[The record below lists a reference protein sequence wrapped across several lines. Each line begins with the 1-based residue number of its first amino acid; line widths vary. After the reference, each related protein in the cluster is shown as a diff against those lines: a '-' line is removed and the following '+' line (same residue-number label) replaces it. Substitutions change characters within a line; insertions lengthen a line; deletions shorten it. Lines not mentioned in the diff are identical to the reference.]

1 MTRIGRSYKQHG
13 IPAQS
18 TYDAIVIGSGLGG
31 LTAASMLARHAHQ
44 RVLVLERHYTAGGF
58 THTFHRPGYE
68 WDVGVHYV
76 GDVHRPGSLLRR
88 AFDHLTDGELAWA
101 DMGEVYDTI
110 VIGDDHYQF
119 VAGRERFRQRMHEYF
134 PAARDTA
141 AIDRYLERI
150 RETVRT
156 SKRFFLEKALPPLL
170 GRLASP
176 LLRAPGLREASRT
189 VAQVMAE
196 LTDNP
201 RLAAVLTGQ
210 YGDYGLPPSQASWF
224 MHALLVGHYLAGG
237 AYPVG
242 GSSRIA
248 ATMLPGIERAGGAV
262 VTSADVAQILV
273 ADGKAVGVRLASG
286 EEIRAPRVISD
297 AGLAITA
304 GRLLPREVAA
314 KAGLAP
320 TIAGAPPS
328 YSHLSLYLGFR
339 EDAAALGLGRSNL
352 WVYPHEDHDAA
363 CARFVRDPD
372 APLPVA
378 YLSFPSA
385 KDPDFARRHPGRATV
400 EVVGLAPYEWFARWE
415 ETPWKKRGQD
425 YEAFKQRLA
434 DRMMEALVRQR
445 PQLAG
450 KADHVELSTP
460 LSTAHFAG
468 HPHGEIY
475 GLAHTPARF
484 AARQLRAHTAIAGLY
499 LTGADVCTAG
509 VGGAL
514 MGGVLTAAAITR
526 KNLVGAILRDAPRV
540 RPTSGGGR
548 GEARRQ
554 EVDDGADG
562 AGASA
567 LGRGDGVDRRPGA
580 PVA

>member
-1 MTRIGRSYKQHG
+1 MSNRIGRSYKQHG
-13 IPAQS
+13 IPSPAS
-18 TYDAIVIGSGLGG
+18 YDAIVIGSGLGG

-88 AFDHLTDGELAWA
+88 AFDHLTDGELTWA

-110 VIGDDHYQF
+110 VIGDERYEY
-119 VAGRERFRQRMHEYF
+119 VAGRERFRQRMHGYF
-134 PAARDTA
+134 PQHTA

-156 SKRFFLEKALPPLL
+156 SKKYFLEKALPPLL

-176 LLRAPGLREASRT
+176 LLRGPALRESNRT
-189 VAQVMAE
+189 VKDVMAE
-196 LTDNP
+196 ITSDARLT
-201 RLAAVLTGQ
+201 AVLTGQ

-248 ATMLPGIERAGGAV
+248 ATMLPGIENAGGAV
-262 VTSADVAQILV
+262 ITSAEVQQILV

-304 GRLLPREVAA
+304 GKLLPRDVAA
-314 KAGLAP
+314 RAGLAP
-320 TIAGAPPS
+320 TIPGAPPS
-328 YSHLSLYLGFR
+328 YAHLSLYLGLKH
-339 EDAAALGLGRSNL
+339 DAAALGLRTSNL
-352 WVYPHEDHDAA
+352 WCYPHEDHDRA
-363 CARFVRDPD
+363 CAEFVRNPD

-385 KDPDFARRHPGRATV
+385 KDPDFARRFPGRATV
-400 EVVGLAPYEWFARWE
+400 EVVGLAPYEWFARWADS
-415 ETPWKKRGQD
+415 PWKKRGQD
-425 YEAFKQRLA
+425 YEAFKQKLA
-434 DRMMEALVRQR
+434 DRMLDALTRQC
-445 PQLAG
+445 PQIAG
-450 KADHVELSTP
+450 KVDHAELSSP
-460 LSTAHFAG
+460 LTTTTFAG

-475 GLAHTPARF
+475 GLSHTPARF
-484 AARQLRAHTAIAGLY
+484 AARQLRPHTGISGLF
-499 LTGADVCTAG
+499 LTGADICTAG

-514 MGGVLTAAAITR
+514 MGGILTATAITR
-526 KNLVGAILRDAPRV
+526 RNLLSAILRDDGAR
-540 RPTSGGGR
+540 RPSRTQR
-548 GEARRQ
+548 GEARGH
-554 EVDDGADG
+554 EVDHGTDGGG
-562 AGASA
+562 AAP
-567 LGRGDGVDRRPGA
+567 LGRGDRVDGGPGA
-580 PVA
+580 RVA

>member
-13 IPAQS
+13 IPQDTAW
-18 TYDAIVIGSGLGG
+18 DAIVIGSGLGG
-31 LTAASMLARHAHQ
+31 LTAASMLARHANM
-44 RVLVLERHYTAGGF
+44 RVLVLEKHYTAGGF

-76 GDVHRPGSLLRR
+76 GDVHRENSLLRR

-134 PAARDTA
+134 PRHTA
-141 AIDRYLERI
+141 AIDRYLGRI
-150 RETVRT
+150 RDTVRT
-156 SKRFFLEKALPPLL
+156 SKRYFMEKALPPLL
-170 GRLASP
+170 GRLSSP
-176 LLRAPGLREASRT
+176 LLRGPALRESNRT
-189 VAQVMAE
+189 VKEVMAE
-196 LTDNP
+196 ITGDARLT
-201 RLAAVLTGQ
+201 AVLTGQ

-248 ATMLPGIERAGGAV
+248 ATMLPGIEDRGGAV
-262 VTSADVAQILV
+262 ITSAEVQQILV
-273 ADGKAVGVRLASG
+273 SDGKAVGVRLASG

-304 GRLLPREVAA
+304 GRLLPREVAS
-314 KAGLAP
+314 KFEMAP
-320 TIAGAPPS
+320 TLAGAPPS
-328 YSHLSLYLGFR
+328 YAHVSLYVGLKH
-339 EDAAALGLGRSNL
+339 DAAALGLRTSNL
-352 WVYPHEDHDAA
+352 WVYPHQDHDAA
-363 CARFVRDPD
+363 CAAFVRNPD

-400 EVVGLAPYEWFARWE
+400 EVVGLAPYDWFARWADS
-415 ETPWKKRGQD
+415 PWKKRGQD
-425 YEAFKQRLA
+425 YEALKQKLA
-434 DRMMEALVRQR
+434 DRMMDALVGQC
-445 PQLAG
+445 PQIAG
-450 KADHVELSTP
+450 KVDHAELSTP
-460 LSTAHFAG
+460 LSTTTFAG

-475 GLAHTPARF
+475 GLSHTPARF
-484 AARQLRAHTAIAGLY
+484 AARHLRPHTPITGLF
-499 LTGADVCTAG
+499 LTGADICTAG

-526 KNLVGAILRDAPRV
+526 KNLIGAILRDHA
-540 RPTSGGGR
+540 GGGASRRQR
-548 GEARRQ
+548 GEASGR
-554 EVDDGADG
+554 EVDHRADG
-562 AGASA
+562 GGAAA

-580 PVA
+580 RVA